1 MNKYKSRWV
10 RGCWVC
16 AMLTLLAPGAP
27 LVRAEVTPTQVVGEL
42 LDKVKQIKKAD
53 ASKNITLNAEEQ
65 KQNASLSRQV
75 NKILDIEGISAFA
88 LQDQWSKRSADERRA
103 FVNLFTS
110 LLEKVAYTNTAK
122 FMKDLTAS
130 INQEKIVGDKA
141 MVYTSVMHQKE
152 GRVDIDF
159 KLRKAAGGWLVE
171 DVQLDGVSLVRNLR
185 TQCNKIVRENSFQE
199 LLRRMKRKLDGDEDT
214 DKDLEDITERRS

>member
-10 RGCWVC
+10 WGCWVC
-16 AMLTLLAPGAP
+16 AILTLLVPGVP

-53 ASKNITLNAEEQ
+53 PNKNIALNAEEQ

-130 INQEKIVGDKA
+130 INQEKIVGGKA

-159 KLRKAAGGWLVE
+159 KLRKAASGWLVE